1 MRGYVLQK
9 LAFWLHPRSFWFLPL
24 SILRLIAVF
33 IALALTTQ
41 IAVLP
46 ADAAPAADE
55 GEEIADGFLL
65 RLLDEINARRGAI
78 GAQPLAFV
86 PAHANAALNGFLA
99 ETAPANAWPGPCMHH
114 LVGGSFSW
122 DYVQAAGFGGEAR
135 GEVLACPGPEPY
147 WTPDRTADQ
156 WWASPIH
163 FGVLYADSDANTIA
177 CSAYGVHGGGGS
189 RRGRISDAAMAV
201 LCVTFR
207 G

>member
-1 MRGYVLQK
+1 M
-9 LAFWLHPRSFWFLPL
+9 LASWLDPRSA
-24 SILRLIAVF
+24 LRLISAF

-41 IAVLP
+41 IAVAP
-46 ADAAPAADE
+46 ADAAPAAD
-55 GEEIADGFLL
+55 EEIADGFLL
-65 RLLDEINARRGAI
+65 RLLDEINARRGSL
-78 GAQPLAFV
+78 GAQPLSYV
-86 PAHANAALNGFLA
+86 PAHANAALEGFLA
-99 ETAPANAWPGPCMHH
+99 ETAPAIAWPGPCMHH

-156 WWASPIH
+156 WWASPVH
-163 FGVLYADSDANTIA
+163 FGVLYADVDANTIA
-177 CSAYGVHGGGGS
+177 CSAYGVSGGGS
-189 RRGRISDAAMAV
+189 RRGRVSDAAMAV